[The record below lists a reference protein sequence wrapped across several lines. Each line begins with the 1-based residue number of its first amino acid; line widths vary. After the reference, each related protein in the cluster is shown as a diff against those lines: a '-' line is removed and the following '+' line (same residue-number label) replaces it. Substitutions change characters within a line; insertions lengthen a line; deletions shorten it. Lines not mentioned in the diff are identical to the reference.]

1 MCNKE
6 DRAWVPR
13 EKYDMIME
21 KLDAA
26 VLENQ
31 RLTEENRQLKK
42 ACATSKYEDGIP
54 LGNGS
59 MVYRRC

>member
-31 RLTEENRQLKK
+31 RLTEENMQLKK
-42 ACATSKYEDGIP
+42 ACANSKYEDCIP
-54 LGNGS
+54 LGLGRTLHPS
-59 MVYRRC
+59 C

>member
-31 RLTEENRQLKK
+31 RLNKQLKR
-42 ACATSKYEDGIP
+42 ACAISKYEDGIP
-54 LGNGS
+54 LGLGRTLHPS
-59 MVYRRC
+59 S

>member
-26 VLENQ
+26 VLENH
-31 RLTEENRQLKK
+31 RLTEENMQLKK
-42 ACATSKYEDGIP
+42 ACANSKYEDGIP
-54 LGNGS
+54 LGLGRTLHPS
-59 MVYRRC
+59 C

>member
-31 RLTEENRQLKK
+31 RLTEENMQLKK
-42 ACATSKYEDGIP
+42 ACANSKYEDGIP
-54 LGNGS
+54 LGLGRTLHPS
-59 MVYRRC
+59 C